1 MQCNCLCIPL
11 ASSILPLVSICPTQS
26 LLFSLFLVSI
36 PGITQRAGK
45 CLLKVGAVLG
55 GDSGGKVPES
65 GSPARVCKH
74 HVWLWMSSPWALGGT
89 AATGGS
95 QSSQANPGQSM
106 GAGSLRN
113 PVSNNRM
120 NNNRSHHLMVI
131 SDFYTPI
138 LMWTHTDTHSHT
150 LHRCI
155 HTCEMKSEGETQTF
169 HTIKPKLTYH
179 QNTAISEGGFLG
191 GERVLEGSMWITKE

>member
-1 MQCNCLCIPL
+1 MYSVGFLHL
-11 ASSILPLVSICPTQS
+11 APCFYLFHLVSAI
-26 LLFSLFLVSI
+26 FSFSGLN
-36 PGITQRAGK
+36 TWNNTKK

-65 GSPARVCKH
+65 GSPARVCKR
-74 HVWLWMSSPWALGGT
+74 HVWSWMSAPWALGGT

-95 QSSQANPGQSM
+95 QSSQANLPGQSM
-106 GAGSLRN
+106 GAGSFWN
-113 PVSNNRM
+113 PVSNNRIK
-120 NNNRSHHLMVI
+120 NNNRSHHLTVI

-191 GERVLEGSMWITKE
+191 GERVLEGSMWIRKE